1 MTVLKQQSPS
11 EATWWHKVQHHN
23 QVPLFSH
30 THTPSAT
37 NQQQHT
43 QGSHK
48 ATKPQQS
55 EAPTTML
62 LPSHTH
68 TGSGPT
74 RQPHQKAHGDGDGG
88 KRGAT
93 PQARGQPWLITR
105 GVLPCHNPLTS
116 GPHTRTHARAPGTVE
131 DGVVESM
138 VLMRRL
144 THHTMSTMH

>member
-1 MTVLKQQSPS
+1 MVAQGATPQPSPTVQP
-11 EATWWHKVQHHN
+11 H
-23 QVPLFSH
+23 PH
-30 THTPSAT
+30 TKCHQPTTA
-37 NQQQHT
+37 HT

-105 GVLPCHNPLTS
+105 GVLPCHSPLTS
-116 GPHTRTHARAPGTVE
+116 VSHTHTPGTVG

>member
-1 MTVLKQQSPS
+1 MTVHKQQSPS

-43 QGSHK
+43 HRAATRPPSHNK
-48 ATKPQQS
+48 VKHQP
-55 EAPTTML
+55 PCFCH
-62 LPSHTH
+62 HTH

-93 PQARGQPWLITR
+93 PQARGQPWLITP

-116 GPHTRTHARAPGTVE
+116 GPHTHAHTPGTVE